1 MVAGGGG
8 GGGGGGGLNWQA
20 HTECTCGPLPG
31 TVYNKGGGGGGLRL
45 MNGVPAWWMLAR
57 LGSTAFQRME
67 GGGGGGGGGGGR
79 CQLLPEG
86 FIIVHPCASWAC
98 MITRHA

>member
-8 GGGGGGGLNWQA
+8 GGGGLNRQA

-31 TVYNKGGGGGGLRL
+31 TVYNKGGELRL

-67 GGGGGGGGGGGR
+67 GGR

-98 MITRHA
+98 LITRHA